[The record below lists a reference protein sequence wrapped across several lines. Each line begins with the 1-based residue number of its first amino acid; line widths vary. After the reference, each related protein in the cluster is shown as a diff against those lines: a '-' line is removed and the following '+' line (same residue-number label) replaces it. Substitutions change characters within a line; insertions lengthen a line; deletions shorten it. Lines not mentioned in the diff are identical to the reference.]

1 MGRQL
6 QGINLCL
13 QPLCCKKQKTGRGSD
28 RNCIWCVSLEHR
40 AWSHCRAAAHTNLP
54 SQSMVFRPEG
64 RQQEPPALPS
74 AQGRATTG
82 NHSDLVLLWI
92 SQHGE
97 VRKED
102 FFFFFFLRG
111 RKGRKMQAEADLW
124 LYLFYSVRKWSVL
137 LTPQTRVHLTTGGKQ
152 TANSGL

>member
-102 FFFFFFLRG
+102 FFFFFFK
-111 RKGRKMQAEADLW
+111 RKKGKENASRSRFM
-124 LYLFYSVRKWSVL
+124 VVSVL
-137 LTPQTRVHLTTGGKQ
+137 LSEEVECAAYPSNPCPPDHRWETD
-152 TANSGL
+152 S